1 VEVLNLIYLV
11 VTLESTVGWHKQGYG
26 KRKSDL
32 VAVDKC
38 LTRSPDMKVRGRVH
52 KFPA

>member
-1 VEVLNLIYLV
+1 LNEIYLA
-11 VTLESTVGWHKQGYG
+11 VTLESTVGWPKHGYE

-38 LTRSPDMKVRGRVH
+38 LGRSPDLKVNIIENV
-52 KFPA
+52 